1 MSATISVTNGGLE
14 VPAGEAGARQV
25 VARLWPWAP
34 LLPVVAFFLLA
45 IIGPSLIPFGATDVV
60 AEPNLKPGGAHY
72 FGTDATGLDVFSRT
86 IAATRNDITIALL
99 TAIVATAAGILVG
112 LLVGMNESRGGL
124 VGWLARV
131 VVRALDLI
139 QAVPA
144 VVIALALVAVVGTS
158 VFSLT
163 VAMAI
168 ILTPN
173 QARMVRTEVLK
184 VRGDAYIDAARMAGE
199 RELGLTVRHV
209 LPNASWPALEN
220 ASLVFGA
227 AILITATLGFLGVG
241 LRPPTP
247 EWGSMISTGASDAA
261 VGRWW
266 SFVFPA
272 LALVLAVVS
281 FAMAGQRIFGRR
293 QDD

>member
-1 MSATISVTNGGLE
+1 MSVTIT
-14 VPAGEAGARQV
+14 AGEALAAPPAKATAKRV
-25 VARLWPWAP
+25 LAAIWSWAP
-34 LLPVVAFFLLA
+34 VYPMAAVFIIAV
-45 IIGPSLIPFGATDVV
+45 IGPWIVPLSPTSVV
-60 AEPNLKPGGAHY
+60 GSPNLHPGGAFH
-72 FGTDATGLDVFSRT
+72 FGTDSTGLDVFSRT
-86 IAATRNDITIALL
+86 FAAFRNDIVIATL
-99 TAIVATAAGILVG
+99 TSLVSTTVGILLG
-112 LLVGMNESRGGL
+112 LLIGMNESRRGL
-124 VGWLARV
+124 LGWVARFL
-131 VVRALDLI
+131 VRVLDLI

-163 VAMAI
+163 VALAI

-184 VRGDAYIDAARMAGE
+184 VRTDAYIDAARMAGE
-199 RELGLTVRHV
+199 REFTLTLRHV

-241 LRPPTP
+241 LHPPTP

-272 LALVLAVVS
+272 IALVIAVGS
-281 FAMAGQRIFGRR
+281 FALAGQRIFGRR
-293 QDD
+293 ND

>member
-1 MSATISVTNGGLE
+1 MSATISVSNETFTA
-14 VPAGEAGARQV
+14 PAPKVTGKQILAGI
-25 VARLWPWAP
+25 WSWAP
-34 LLPVVAFFLLA
+34 VYPVVAVFIIA
-45 IIGPSLIPFGATDVV
+45 IIGPWIVPLSPIEV
-60 AEPNLKPGGAHY
+60 AGSPNLPPGGAFH
-72 FGTDATGLDVFSRT
+72 FGTDSTGLDVFSRT
-86 IAATRNDITIALL
+86 IAAFRNDIVIATL
-99 TAIVATAAGILVG
+99 TSLVSTTVGILLG
-112 LLVGMNESRGGL
+112 LLIGMNESRRGL
-124 VGWLARV
+124 LGWVARFLARV
-131 VVRALDLI
+131 LDLI

-163 VAMAI
+163 VALAI

-184 VRGDAYIDAARMAGE
+184 VRTDAYIDAARMAGE
-199 RELGLTVRHV
+199 REFALTLRHV

-241 LRPPTP
+241 LQPPTP

-272 LALVLAVVS
+272 IALLIAVGS
-281 FAMAGQRIFGRR
+281 FALAGHRIFGRR
-293 QDD
+293 SD

>member
-1 MSATISVTNGGLE
+1 VGS
-14 VPAGEAGARQV
+14 
-25 VARLWPWAP
+25 
-34 LLPVVAFFLLA
+34 
-45 IIGPSLIPFGATDVV
+45 
-60 AEPNLKPGGAHY
+60 PNLHPGAAFH
-72 FGTDATGLDVFSRT
+72 FGTDSTGLDVFSRT
-86 IAATRNDITIALL
+86 IAAFRNDIVIATL
-99 TAIVATAAGILVG
+99 TSLISTVGGILLG
-112 LLVGMNESRGGL
+112 LLIGMNESRRGL
-124 VGWLARV
+124 LCWLARFLARV
-131 VVRALDLI
+131 LDLL

-163 VAMAI
+163 IALAV

-184 VRGDAYIDAARMAGE
+184 VRTDAYIDAARMAGE
-199 RELGLTVRHV
+199 REFALTLRHV
-209 LPNASWPALEN
+209 LPNASWPAVEN

-241 LRPPTP
+241 LHPPTP

-266 SFVFPA
+266 SFIFPA
-272 LALVLAVVS
+272 IALLISVGS
-281 FAMAGQRIFGRR
+281 FALAGHRIFGRR
-293 QDD
+293 SD

>member
-1 MSATISVTNGGLE
+1 
-14 VPAGEAGARQV
+14 
-25 VARLWPWAP
+25 
-34 LLPVVAFFLLA
+34 
-45 IIGPSLIPFGATDVV
+45 
-60 AEPNLKPGGAHY
+60 
-72 FGTDATGLDVFSRT
+72 
-86 IAATRNDITIALL
+86 
-99 TAIVATAAGILVG
+99 
-112 LLVGMNESRGGL
+112 
-124 VGWLARV
+124 
-131 VVRALDLI
+131 
-139 QAVPA
+139 

-163 VAMAI
+163 IALSI

-184 VRGDAYIDAARMAGE
+184 VRTDAYIDAARMAGE
-199 RELGLTVRHV
+199 REFALTLRHV

-227 AILITATLGFLGVG
+227 AILIAATLGFLGVG
-241 LRPPTP
+241 LQPPTP

-272 LALVLAVVS
+272 IALIIAVGS
-281 FAMAGQRIFGRR
+281 FALAGQRIFGRR
-293 QDD
+293 SD

>member
-1 MSATISVTNGGLE
+1 MSATISVSNETFTA
-14 VPAGEAGARQV
+14 PAPKATGKQILAEI
-25 VARLWPWAP
+25 WSWAP
-34 LLPVVAFFLLA
+34 VYPMVAVFIIA
-45 IIGPSLIPFGATDVV
+45 IIGPWIVPLSPTAV
-60 AEPNLKPGGAHY
+60 AGSPNLAPGGAFH
-72 FGTDATGLDVFSRT
+72 FGTDSTGLDVFSRT
-86 IAATRNDITIALL
+86 IAAFRNDIVIATL
-99 TAIVATAAGILVG
+99 TSFISTVVGILLG
-112 LLVGMNESRGGL
+112 LLIGMNESRRGL
-124 VGWLARV
+124 LGWVARFLARV
-131 VVRALDLI
+131 LDLI

-163 VAMAI
+163 IALAI

-184 VRGDAYIDAARMAGE
+184 VRTDAYIDAARMAGE
-199 RELGLTVRHV
+199 REFALTLRHV
-209 LPNASWPALEN
+209 LPNASWPAVEN

-227 AILITATLGFLGVG
+227 AVLITATLGFLGVG
-241 LRPPTP
+241 LHPPTP

-272 LALVLAVVS
+272 IALLIAVGS
-281 FAMAGQRIFGRR
+281 FALAGQRVFGRR
-293 QDD
+293 SH

>member
-1 MSATISVTNGGLE
+1 MSVIISVSTETLTAHASKAT
-14 VPAGEAGARQV
+14 VKRILAAIRSMAPV
-25 VARLWPWAP
+25 YPMVAVFVIA
-34 LLPVVAFFLLA
+34 V
-45 IIGPSLIPFGATDVV
+45 IGPWIVPLSPTSV
-60 AEPNLKPGGAHY
+60 AGSPNLRPGGTFH
-72 FGTDATGLDVFSRT
+72 FGTDSTGLDVFSRT
-86 IAATRNDITIALL
+86 IAAFRNDIVIATL
-99 TAIVATAAGILVG
+99 TSLVSTTVGILLG
-112 LLVGMNESRGGL
+112 LVVGMNESRRGL
-124 VGWLARV
+124 LGWVARFL
-131 VVRALDLI
+131 VRALDLI

-158 VFSLT
+158 VFSMT
-163 VAMAI
+163 VALGI

-184 VRGDAYIDAARMAGE
+184 VRTDAYIDAARMAGE
-199 RELGLTVRHV
+199 REFTLTLRHV

-241 LRPPTP
+241 LHPPTP

-272 LALVLAVVS
+272 VALVVAVGS
-281 FAMAGQRIFGRR
+281 FALAGQRIFGRR
-293 QDD
+293 SG

>member
-1 MSATISVTNGGLE
+1 MTATISVSDEALAA
-14 VPAGEAGARQV
+14 PAAKVTVKQILAGI
-25 VARLWPWAP
+25 WSWAP
-34 LLPVVAFFLLA
+34 VYPLAAVLIVAA
-45 IIGPSLIPFGATDVV
+45 IGPWVV
-60 AEPNLKPGGAHY
+60 PLSPTAVAGSPNLPPGGAFH
-72 FGTDATGLDVFSRT
+72 FGTDSTGLDVFSRT
-86 IAATRNDITIALL
+86 IAAFRNDIVIATL
-99 TAIVATAAGILVG
+99 TSLISTTAGILVG
-112 LLVGMNESRGGL
+112 LLIGMNESRRDL
-124 VGWLARV
+124 LGWVARFLARV
-131 VVRALDLI
+131 LDLI

-163 VAMAI
+163 IALAI

-184 VRGDAYIDAARMAGE
+184 VRTDAYVDAARMAGE
-199 RELGLTVRHV
+199 SEFALTMRHV

-227 AILITATLGFLGVG
+227 AILIAATLGFLGVG
-241 LRPPTP
+241 LQPPTP

-272 LALVLAVVS
+272 IALVIAVGS
-281 FAMAGQRIFGRR
+281 FALAGQRVFGRR
-293 QDD
+293 SH

>member
-1 MSATISVTNGGLE
+1 MSVTIT
-14 VPAGEAGARQV
+14 VGEALAAPPAKATAKRIL
-25 VARLWPWAP
+25 AATWSWAP
-34 LLPVVAFFLLA
+34 VYPMVAVFIIA
-45 IIGPSLIPFGATDVV
+45 VIGPWIVPLSPTSVV
-60 AEPNLKPGGAHY
+60 GSPNLRPDGAFH
-72 FGTDATGLDVFSRT
+72 FGTDSTGLDVFSRT
-86 IAATRNDITIALL
+86 FAAFRNDIVIATL
-99 TAIVATAAGILVG
+99 TSLVSTTVGILLG
-112 LLVGMNESRGGL
+112 LLIGMNESRRGL
-124 VGWLARV
+124 LGWVARFL
-131 VVRALDLI
+131 VRFLDLI

-163 VAMAI
+163 VALAI

-184 VRGDAYIDAARMAGE
+184 VRTDAYIDAARMAGE
-199 RELGLTVRHV
+199 REFTLTLRHV

-241 LRPPTP
+241 LHPPTP

-272 LALVLAVVS
+272 IALVIAVGS
-281 FAMAGQRIFGRR
+281 FALAGQRIFGRR
-293 QDD
+293 

>member
-1 MSATISVTNGGLE
+1 MSATISVSNETLTA
-14 VPAGEAGARQV
+14 PAPKVTGKKILAGI
-25 VARLWPWAP
+25 WSWAP
-34 LLPVVAFFLLA
+34 VYPMVAVFIIA
-45 IIGPSLIPFGATDVV
+45 IIGPWIVPLSPTEV
-60 AEPNLKPGGAHY
+60 AGSPNLPPGGAFR
-72 FGTDATGLDVFSRT
+72 FGTDSTGLDVFSRT
-86 IAATRNDITIALL
+86 IAAFRNDIVIATL
-99 TAIVATAAGILVG
+99 TSLTSTVVGILLG
-112 LLVGMNESRGGL
+112 LLIGMNESRLGL
-124 VGWLARV
+124 LGWVARFLARV
-131 VVRALDLI
+131 LDLI

-163 VAMAI
+163 VALAI

-184 VRGDAYIDAARMAGE
+184 VRTDAYIDAARMAGE
-199 RELGLTVRHV
+199 REFALTLRHV
-209 LPNASWPALEN
+209 LPNASWPAVEN

-227 AILITATLGFLGVG
+227 AVLITATLGFLGVG
-241 LRPPTP
+241 LHPPTP

-272 LALVLAVVS
+272 IALLIAVGS
-281 FAMAGQRIFGRR
+281 FALAGQRVFGRR
-293 QDD
+293 SH

>member
-1 MSATISVTNGGLE
+1 MTATISMSKEKLTAPKRKVSLRRILAT
-14 VPAGEAGARQV
+14 A
-25 VARLWPWAP
+25 WSWAP
-34 LLPVVAFFLLA
+34 VYPVAVVFLIA
-45 IIGPSLIPFGATDVV
+45 VIGPWIVPLSPIDV
-60 AEPNLKPGGAHY
+60 AGPTNQSPGGAFH
-72 FGTDATGLDVFSRT
+72 FGTDSTGLDVFSRT
-86 IAATRNDITIALL
+86 IAAARNDILIATL
-99 TAIVATAAGILVG
+99 TSAIATTAGILLG
-112 LLVGMNESRGGL
+112 LLIGMNESRRGL
-124 VGWLARV
+124 LGWVARFL
-131 VVRALDLI
+131 VRVLDLL

-144 VVIALALVAVVGTS
+144 VVVALALVAVVGTS
-158 VFSLT
+158 VISLT

-184 VRGDAYIDAARMAGE
+184 VRTDAYIDAARMAGE
-199 RELGLTVRHV
+199 RGFALTLRHV

-241 LRPPTP
+241 LHPPTP

-272 LALVLAVVS
+272 IALVIAVAS
-281 FAMAGQRIFGRR
+281 FAMAGQRLFKRR
-293 QDD
+293 AG

>member
-1 MSATISVTNGGLE
+1 MTATISVSDEALAA
-14 VPAGEAGARQV
+14 PAAKVTVKQVLAGI
-25 VARLWPWAP
+25 WSWAP
-34 LLPVVAFFLLA
+34 VYPLAAVLIVAA
-45 IIGPSLIPFGATDVV
+45 IGPWVV
-60 AEPNLKPGGAHY
+60 PLSPTAVAGSPNLPPGGAFH
-72 FGTDATGLDVFSRT
+72 FGTDSTGLDVFSRT
-86 IAATRNDITIALL
+86 IAAFRNDIVIATL
-99 TAIVATAAGILVG
+99 TSLISTTAGILVG
-112 LLVGMNESRGGL
+112 LLIGMNESRRDL
-124 VGWLARV
+124 LGWVARFLARV
-131 VVRALDLI
+131 LDLI

-163 VAMAI
+163 IALAI

-184 VRGDAYIDAARMAGE
+184 VRTDAYVDAARMAGE
-199 RELGLTVRHV
+199 SEFALTMRHV

-227 AILITATLGFLGVG
+227 AILIAATLGFLGVG
-241 LRPPTP
+241 LQPPTP

-272 LALVLAVVS
+272 IALVIAVGS
-281 FAMAGQRIFGRR
+281 FALAGQRVFGRR
-293 QDD
+293 SH

>member
-1 MSATISVTNGGLE
+1 MTATIPVSDEALAAPAAKVTVRRVLAGIRSWAPVYPMAAVFLVAVIGPWI
-14 VPAGEAGARQV
+14 VPLSPTAVAGA
-25 VARLWPWAP
+25 
-34 LLPVVAFFLLA
+34 
-45 IIGPSLIPFGATDVV
+45 
-60 AEPNLKPGGAHY
+60 PNLPPGGAFH
-72 FGTDATGLDVFSRT
+72 FGTDSTGLDVFSRT
-86 IAATRNDITIALL
+86 IAAFRNDIIIATL
-99 TAIVATAAGILVG
+99 TSLIATTAGILVG
-112 LLVGMNESRGGL
+112 LLIGMNESRRGL
-124 VGWLARV
+124 LGWVARFLARV
-131 VVRALDLI
+131 LDLI

-144 VVIALALVAVVGTS
+144 VVIALALVAVFGTS

-163 VAMAI
+163 IALAI

-184 VRGDAYIDAARMAGE
+184 VRTDAYVDAARMAGE
-199 RELGLTVRHV
+199 REFALTMRHV

-227 AILITATLGFLGVG
+227 AILIAATLGFLGVG
-241 LRPPTP
+241 LQPPTP

-272 LALVLAVVS
+272 IALVIAVGS
-281 FAMAGQRIFGRR
+281 FALAGQRVFGRR
-293 QDD
+293 SH

>member
-1 MSATISVTNGGLE
+1 MSATITVSSETLAASAPKVTVKQIL
-14 VPAGEAGARQV
+14 AGI
-25 VARLWPWAP
+25 WSWAP
-34 LLPVVAFFLLA
+34 LYPMVAVFIIA
-45 IIGPSLIPFGATDVV
+45 IIGPWIVPLSPTEV
-60 AEPNLKPGGAHY
+60 AGSPNLSPGGAFP
-72 FGTDATGLDVFSRT
+72 FGTDSTGLDVFSRT
-86 IAATRNDITIALL
+86 IAAFRNDIVIATL
-99 TAIVATAAGILVG
+99 TSLISTTVGILLG
-112 LLVGMNESRGGL
+112 LLIGMNESRRGL
-124 VGWLARV
+124 LGWVARFL
-131 VVRALDLI
+131 VRVLDLI

-163 VAMAI
+163 IALAI

-184 VRGDAYIDAARMAGE
+184 VRTDAYVDAARMAGE
-199 RELGLTVRHV
+199 SEFALTMRHV

-227 AILITATLGFLGVG
+227 AILIAATLGFLGVG
-241 LRPPTP
+241 LQPPTP
-247 EWGSMISTGASDAA
+247 EWGAMISTGASDAA

-272 LALVLAVVS
+272 IALVIAVGS
-281 FAMAGQRIFGRR
+281 FALAGQRVFGRR
-293 QDD
+293 H

>member
-1 MSATISVTNGGLE
+1 MTATISVSDEALAAPAAKVTVRRVLAGIRSWAPVYPMAVVFMVAVIGPWI
-14 VPAGEAGARQV
+14 VPLSPTAVAGA
-25 VARLWPWAP
+25 
-34 LLPVVAFFLLA
+34 
-45 IIGPSLIPFGATDVV
+45 
-60 AEPNLKPGGAHY
+60 PNLPPGGAFH
-72 FGTDATGLDVFSRT
+72 FGTDSTGLDVFSRT
-86 IAATRNDITIALL
+86 IAAFRNDIIIATL
-99 TAIVATAAGILVG
+99 TSLIATTAGILVG
-112 LLVGMNESRGGL
+112 LLIGMNESRRGL
-124 VGWLARV
+124 LGWVARFLARV
-131 VVRALDLI
+131 LDLI

-144 VVIALALVAVVGTS
+144 VVIALALVAVFGTS

-163 VAMAI
+163 IALAI

-184 VRGDAYIDAARMAGE
+184 VRTDAYVDAARMAGE
-199 RELGLTVRHV
+199 REFALTMRHV

-227 AILITATLGFLGVG
+227 AILIAATLGFLGVG
-241 LRPPTP
+241 LQPPTP

-272 LALVLAVVS
+272 IALVIAVGS
-281 FAMAGQRIFGRR
+281 FALAGQRVFGRR
-293 QDD
+293 SH

>member
-1 MSATISVTNGGLE
+1 MTATISVSDEALAA
-14 VPAGEAGARQV
+14 PAAKVTVRQV
-25 VARLWPWAP
+25 MAGIWSWAP
-34 LLPVVAFFLLA
+34 VYPMAAVLVVAV
-45 IIGPSLIPFGATDVV
+45 IGPWIVPLSPTAV
-60 AEPNLKPGGAHY
+60 AGSPNLPPGGAFH
-72 FGTDATGLDVFSRT
+72 FGTDSTGLDVFSRT
-86 IAATRNDITIALL
+86 IAAFRNDIVIATL
-99 TAIVATAAGILVG
+99 TSLISTTTGILVG
-112 LLVGMNESRGGL
+112 LLIGMNESRRGL
-124 VGWLARV
+124 LGWVARFLARV
-131 VVRALDLI
+131 LDLI

-163 VAMAI
+163 IALAI

-184 VRGDAYIDAARMAGE
+184 VRTDAYVDAARMAGE
-199 RELGLTVRHV
+199 SEFALTMRHV

-220 ASLVFGA
+220 SSLVFGA
-227 AILITATLGFLGVG
+227 AILIAATLGFLGVG
-241 LRPPTP
+241 LQPPTP

-272 LALVLAVVS
+272 IALVIAVGS
-281 FAMAGQRIFGRR
+281 FALAGQRVFGRR
-293 QDD
+293 TR

>member
-1 MSATISVTNGGLE
+1 MSVTIT
-14 VPAGEAGARQV
+14 AGEALAAPPAKATAKRIL
-25 VARLWPWAP
+25 AATWSWAP
-34 LLPVVAFFLLA
+34 VYPMVAVFIIA
-45 IIGPSLIPFGATDVV
+45 VIGPWIVPLSPTSVV
-60 AEPNLKPGGAHY
+60 GSPNLRPGGAFH
-72 FGTDATGLDVFSRT
+72 FGTDSTGLDVFSRT
-86 IAATRNDITIALL
+86 FAAFRNDIVIATL
-99 TAIVATAAGILVG
+99 TSLVSTTVGILLG
-112 LLVGMNESRGGL
+112 LLIGMNESRRGL
-124 VGWLARV
+124 LGRVARFL
-131 VVRALDLI
+131 VRVLDLI

-163 VAMAI
+163 VALAI

-184 VRGDAYIDAARMAGE
+184 VRTDAYIDAARMAGE
-199 RELGLTVRHV
+199 REFTLTLRHV

-241 LRPPTP
+241 LHPPTP

-272 LALVLAVVS
+272 IALVIAVGS
-281 FAMAGQRIFGRR
+281 FALAGQRIFGRR
-293 QDD
+293 ND